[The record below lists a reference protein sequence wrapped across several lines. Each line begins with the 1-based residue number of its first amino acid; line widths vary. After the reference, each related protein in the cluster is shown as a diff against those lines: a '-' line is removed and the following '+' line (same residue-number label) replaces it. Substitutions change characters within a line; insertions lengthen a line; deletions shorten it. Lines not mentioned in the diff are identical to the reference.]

1 MLSDPVKQKKGNTK
15 VQVINGIPE
24 EPTAHTHK
32 HLHDAQEPA
41 AYFEITEGDYNKYE
55 KQVLNKT
62 LDPWWEELPKSDLSN
77 FHLHERAV
85 MNSVCSL

>member
-1 MLSDPVKQKKGNTK
+1 MQ
-15 VQVINGIPE
+15 E

-41 AYFEITEGDYNKYE
+41 MYFEILDSDYNKYE

-62 LDPWWEELPKSDLSN
+62 LDPWWDELPKADLTN
-77 FHLHERAV
+77 YHLHERAV
-85 MNSVCSL
+85 MNSVCSLQIPMNSLVEKPMTQETV